1 MSESIVI
8 ELRQENNNTKV
19 MNNGDYISTMLENV
33 TLSKGD
39 SLVVRNVFVDTTV
52 NSNQF
57 ITLDNDYLISSDFM
71 FYNYSFQTDG
81 IHFQPKF
88 ALSNTDQGGQID
100 SNISLNG
107 RITINLSALV
117 GI

>member
-71 FYNYSFQTDG
+71 FYNYSFQKLALQNLIQRSEFV
-81 IHFQPKF
+81 IHQYKRH
-88 ALSNTDQGGQID
+88 L
-100 SNISLNG
+100 
-107 RITINLSALV
+107 
-117 GI
+117 